1 MAQFMGRAPRGSGQF
16 QIPKNSMLLSH
27 LRALY
32 LILYNEKVEKYKVFN
47 KSLPKTSW

>member
-1 MAQFMGRAPRGSGQF
+1 MAQFMGRAPRGSDQF

-27 LRALY
+27 LGALY
-32 LILYNEKVEKYKVFN
+32 LILHNERVEKYKIIN